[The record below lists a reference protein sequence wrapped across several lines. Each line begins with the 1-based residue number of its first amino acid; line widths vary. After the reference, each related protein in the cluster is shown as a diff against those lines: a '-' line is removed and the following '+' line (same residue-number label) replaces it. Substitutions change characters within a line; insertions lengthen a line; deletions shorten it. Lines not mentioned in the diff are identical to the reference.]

1 MPLVLLSLIFSN
13 KGRPDVT
20 TQKGRVGNT
29 ENSIAVGLNQSLA
42 QGLGDGFSLGVDL
55 ELGVDVLEMK
65 GHSIC

>member
-13 KGRPDVT
+13 KGRLDVT